1 MDTVRNREVLAGM
14 TNNHNLLIGRVFRKS
29 SAILTIT
36 FSVLFISNIVDGVII
51 SCMLGAGSMAAFQL
65 VSPVLM
71 IILMANQIFIGGNK
85 NLCAAKL
92 GAGKI
97 DEAQKF
103 FASTLT
109 SLILI
114 GAACTFGVLFF
125 TEQLADIL
133 GAYGDFWGVRSDVIG
148 YLIGYAPG
156 IIFLCITPA
165 LSDRVYLSGSQK
177 IIIIPLIIQTLTDIA
192 GNIISVEV
200 FHAGM
205 FGIGTAT
212 SLSYIL
218 SFLSMIIIERYAKPA
233 FKFSVRYFSPSY
245 TLKLFLNGLP
255 ESMSYCFMAIQNYV
269 LNLILIKVGTSFD
282 IAILSYIGLMANL
295 LLPFML
301 SVNTS
306 TFTLAGIFNEEHD
319 RNSLANLL
327 SVSLKDSFILNI
339 VVAVAAF
346 FIAPYAVR
354 LLGLSPQENIIAVNA
369 MRISLLTFPVRAVN
383 GSIRKYFHGIGFMTI
398 TYIISFLEEL
408 IFICASAFVLSNY
421 LGSLGVWIS
430 YPVCEILTLLSIA
443 VCAVLRLIKFLPY
456 TDKDK
461 SGSENFVD
469 YTASDIQDILQV
481 SRDAEK
487 FCVDNGASE
496 QDAKH
501 VSLAIEEF
509 GCNVVRWGFGKSKRT
524 IDIRLMK
531 DDGWFLR
538 LRDDCSAFNPKDWLA
553 VHQEKDTEQNGIRL
567 VCSLAKEINYFSVMG
582 FNNLFVKF

>member
-1 MDTVRNREVLAGM
+1 MM
-14 TNNHNLLIGRVFRKS
+14 NNHNLLIGRVFRKS

-51 SCMLGAGSMAAFQL
+51 SCLLGSGSMAAFQL

-97 DEAQKF
+97 EEAQKF
-103 FASTLT
+103 FASTLI

-114 GAACTFGVLFF
+114 GAACIFGLLFF

-133 GAYGDFWGVRSDVIG
+133 GAYGDFAEVRSDVIG
-148 YLIGYAPG
+148 YLTGYAPG

-165 LSDRVYLSGSQK
+165 LSDRAYISGSQK
-177 IIIIPLIIQTLTDIA
+177 IIMIPLIIQTLTDIT
-192 GNIISVEV
+192 GNIISVKF

-205 FGIGTAT
+205 FGIGAAT

-218 SFLSMIIIERYAKPA
+218 SFLSMTIIDRYAKPA
-233 FKFSVRYFSPSY
+233 FKFSVKYFSPSY
-245 TLKLFLNGLP
+245 TLKLFFNGLP

-282 IAILSYIGLMANL
+282 IAILSYIGLTANF

-306 TFTLAGIFNEEHD
+306 TFTLAGVFNEEHD

-327 SVSLKDSFILNI
+327 SVSLRDSFIINI
-339 VVAVAAF
+339 VVAVTAF

-369 MRISLLTFPVRAVN
+369 IRISLLTFPIRAVN

-408 IFICASAFVLSNY
+408 VFICASAFVLSSY
-421 LGSLGVWIS
+421 LGSLGVWIA
-430 YPVCEILTLLSIA
+430 YPVCEILTILFIA
-443 VCAVLRLIKFLPY
+443 LCAAFRLIKFLPD
-456 TDKDK
+456 TDKGK
-461 SGSENFVD
+461 KFVD
-469 YTASDIQDILQV
+469 YTASDVQDIVNV
-481 SRDAEK
+481 SKDAEK
-487 FCVDNGASE
+487 FCIDNGASE

-501 VSLAIEEF
+501 VSLAIEEL
-509 GCNVVRWGFGKSKRT
+509 GCNVVRLGFGKSKKT
-524 IDIRLMK
+524 IDIKLMK

-538 LRDDCSAFNPKDWLA
+538 LRDDCSAFNPKDWFA
-553 VHQEKDTEQNGIRL
+553 VHQEKNPEHNGIRL
-567 VCSLAKEINYFSVMG
+567 VCSLAKDINYFSVMG
-582 FNNLFVKF
+582 FNNLIVKF